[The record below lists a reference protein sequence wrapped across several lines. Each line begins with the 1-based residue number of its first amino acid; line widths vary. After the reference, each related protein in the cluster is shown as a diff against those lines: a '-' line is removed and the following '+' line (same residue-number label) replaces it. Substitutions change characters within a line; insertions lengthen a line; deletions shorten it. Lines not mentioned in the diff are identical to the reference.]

1 MSSKL
6 RGCTP
11 GAEKVCPAVML
22 LQAHRILYI
31 YDRVNLDVAKARESV
46 PAGVKGLHSRGG
58 QAHIKLTTIYSL
70 PGTNQSTSK
79 AQDGSLISIK
89 LYNRLVAHTGRHS
102 PRCTLPL
109 GEHSGYSAYHC
120 DDLR

>member
-11 GAEKVCPAVML
+11 GAEKVCPAVKL

-46 PAGVKGLHSRGG
+46 SAGVEGLDSRGR
-58 QAHIKLTTIYSL
+58 QARIKLATIYSL
-70 PGTNQSTSK
+70 PGIKGTTDPNHESVITTDAHFVSLASTPCC
-79 AQDGSLISIK
+79 
-89 LYNRLVAHTGRHS
+89 R
-102 PRCTLPL
+102 
-109 GEHSGYSAYHC
+109 
-120 DDLR
+120 

>member
-46 PAGVKGLHSRGG
+46 SAGVEGLDSRGR
-58 QAHIKLTTIYSL
+58 QARIKLATIYSL
-70 PGTNQSTSK
+70 PGTKATTDPNHESVITTDSHFVPLASTPCC
-79 AQDGSLISIK
+79 
-89 LYNRLVAHTGRHS
+89 R
-102 PRCTLPL
+102 
-109 GEHSGYSAYHC
+109 
-120 DDLR
+120 

>member
-1 MSSKL
+1 MPCGNAAASISH
-6 RGCTP
+6 T
-11 GAEKVCPAVML
+11 
-22 LQAHRILYI
+22 I
-31 YDRVNLDVAKARESV
+31 YLHDHVDLHVAKARESV

-70 PGTNQSTSK
+70 SGTNQSTSK
-79 AQDGSLISIK
+79 AQDGSIISIK